1 MYNQFFSSRP
11 TRAIINL
18 SNLEYNLSLL
28 REIIGDRKVMGVV
41 KANAYGHGLVE
52 ISERLEEKGV
62 DYLGVAYI
70 EEAIILRESGI
81 KTPILVLGAV
91 IEDQIEKYIK
101 YKIEF
106 TGSSFEKL
114 KKIDEV
120 SRKSGVKAKVHIKI
134 DTGMGRIG
142 VQWDR
147 VDRFIEEILKLNNI
161 SIVGIFTHL
170 SSADSSI
177 EYTQLQLER
186 FEKVLVKFQNTF
198 DTDSMLVHYANSSC
212 VANFKDIDL
221 KDMVRVGLLLY
232 GYSDNEILQRR
243 LKPVMSLESAV
254 SYFKVLG
261 KDSPLSYGMEY
272 ITKEQTRIV
281 TIPVGYA
288 DGYPVD
294 FSNKGKVYINGIVYP
309 VRGRICMDQ
318 CIVEIGKGECYV
330 GDNVELIGK
339 DISLWELCKGT
350 NQTPYTVL
358 SGISDRVPRI
368 YR

>member
-1 MYNQFFSSRP
+1 
-11 TRAIINL
+11 
-18 SNLEYNLSLL
+18 
-28 REIIGDRKVMGVV
+28 MGVV

-52 ISERLEEKGV
+52 ISQRLEEKGI
-62 DYLGVAYI
+62 DSLGVAYI
-70 EEAIILRESGI
+70 EEAILLRESGV
-81 KTPILVLGAV
+81 KKPILVLGAV

-101 YKIEF
+101 YEIEF

-120 SRKSGVKAKVHIKI
+120 SRKSGIKARVHIKI

-147 VDRFIEEILKLNNI
+147 VDRFTKEVLKLKNI

-170 SSADSSI
+170 SSADSSM

-186 FEKVLVKFQNTF
+186 FEKVLVKFQSSF
-198 DTDSMLVHYANSSC
+198 DVDSMLVHYANSSC
-212 VANFKDIDL
+212 VANCKKMDL

-232 GYSDNEILQRR
+232 GYSDNKILQKR
-243 LKPVMSLESAV
+243 LKPVMSLESVV
-254 SYFKVLG
+254 SYFKVLE
-261 KDSPLSYGMEY
+261 KDSALSYGMEY
-272 ITKEQTRIV
+272 VTKDQTRVV

-288 DGYPVD
+288 DGYPID
-294 FSNKGKVYINGIVYP
+294 FSKKGEVYINGIKYP

-318 CIVEIGKGECYV
+318 CIIEVGKGECYV
-330 GDNVELIGK
+330 GDSVELIGEN
-339 DISLWELCKGT
+339 ISLWELCRGT

-358 SGISDRVPRI
+358 SCISDRVPRV
-368 YR
+368 YK